1 MNGGEVLMRMKLD
14 DSLREIPVAIYS
26 TGMRSLEQKL
36 RAMGAAYCF
45 EKGRQITDVVTLA
58 LRLKTIVE
66 GAELVPE

>member
-36 RAMGAAYCF
+36 RTMGAAYCF